1 MEFNLIYWEQKMK
14 KISLILM
21 IALGISACGHDKEVE
36 PEVAVIET
44 QDQKV
49 SYLMGIE
56 NGKGIGSTGINL
68 DLRAYQQGFSDGVAK
83 LESKLDEEETSKVI
97 QEFQKQMMAKR
108 EEMRK
113 VEQEAAELESAA
125 NLKEGAAFLE
135 ANGVKEDVVTTESG
149 LQYKIITAGTGPKPS
164 VKSTVEVHYAGKLL
178 DGTEFDSSIK
188 RGVPVKF
195 GVTGVIPGWT
205 EALQLM
211 PEGSKWELY
220 IPADLGY
227 GSGGAGSIGPNA
239 VLIFEVELLKADVKQ
254 PEKG

>member
-1 MEFNLIYWEQKMK
+1 MR

-21 IALGISACGHDKEVE
+21 LALGISAYGYGKEVE
-36 PEVAVIET
+36 LEVAVIET

-49 SYLMGIE
+49 SYLIGLD
-56 NGKGIGSTGINL
+56 NGKFIGSLGINL
-68 DLRAYQQGFSDGVAK
+68 DLAAYQQGVTDGVAK
-83 LESKLDEEETSKVI
+83 LKSKLNEEETSKVK
-97 QEFQKQMMAKR
+97 QEYQKQMMVKR
-108 EEMRK
+108 EEIRK
-113 VEQEAAELESAA
+113 EQQKAFEVEAAA

-178 DGTEFDSSIK
+178 DGTVFDSSIK
-188 RGVPVKF
+188 RGVPLKI